1 MGAASRRACG
11 DEIRVVVAA
20 SDSLRDSLR
29 EEVERAGFSICAAE
43 GDAARAVQATLREEP
58 DVCLVAAD
66 LPGSAV
72 LLTSHIAERRP
83 QTKVVVVATS
93 VDEDDCLTYLLVGAS
108 GYLLANTV
116 CGDVADAFRG
126 VVSGA
131 AVVPPSAQRRLLEEL
146 RSQLG

>member
-1 MGAASRRACG
+1 MDAASGRASAN
-11 DEIRVVVAA
+11 EIRVVVAA

-29 EEVERAGFSICAAE
+29 EEVERAGFTMCALE
-43 GDAARAVQATLREEP
+43 GDAAGAVQATLREEP

-66 LPGSAV
+66 LPGSAA
-72 LLTSHIAERRP
+72 LLTGQIAERRP
-83 QTKVVVVATS
+83 QTKVVVVAAS
-93 VDEDDCLTYLLVGAS
+93 VDEDDCLTYLLLGAS
-108 GYLLANTV
+108 GYLRANAG
-116 CGDVADAFRG
+116 CGDVADAVNG